1 MLYDIQ
7 SSTVYA
13 RKDKEKIQVPVK
25 RCGIC
30 VHTHTHTHTEEYYSV
45 LKKNANIASKAV
57 WMNLEIII
65 LNEASQT
72 ERHII

>member
-1 MLYDIQ
+1 M
-7 SSTVYA
+7 
-13 RKDKEKIQVPVK
+13 PVK